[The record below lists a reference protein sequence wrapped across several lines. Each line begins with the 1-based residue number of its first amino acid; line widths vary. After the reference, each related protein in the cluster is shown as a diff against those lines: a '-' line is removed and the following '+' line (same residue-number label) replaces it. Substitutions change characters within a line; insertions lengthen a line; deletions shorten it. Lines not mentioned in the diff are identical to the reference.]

1 MLGAMPADPLTVRG
15 TALLANDTPEQYR
28 QKIART
34 TLDSMV
40 QFVGLLDAKGT
51 VLEINQ
57 VALDAVGIKLSEVEG
72 RPFWTTFWWRV
83 SDEINTTLRDF
94 IRRAAL
100 GEFVR

>member
-28 QKIART
+28 QKIARI

-83 SDEINTTLRDF
+83 SDEINTTLRDS